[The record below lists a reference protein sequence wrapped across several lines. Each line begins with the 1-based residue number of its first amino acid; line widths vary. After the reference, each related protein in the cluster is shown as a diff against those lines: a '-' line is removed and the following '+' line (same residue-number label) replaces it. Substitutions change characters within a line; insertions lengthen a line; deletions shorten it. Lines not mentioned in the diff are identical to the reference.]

1 VGCIMFEMYLGI
13 TLFQTHDNREHLAMM
28 ERILGPIPTRLSRRT
43 RTKYFYHGR
52 LDWDE
57 RSSAGRY
64 VRDNCLPLLRYMKSD
79 DESTRQLF
87 DLISKML
94 EYEASQRINLNEA
107 LRHPF
112 FDKIPAHLRLS
123 GYPETGGA
131 KGKREIS
138 SSRERSH
145 SLSR

>member
-1 VGCIMFEMYLGI
+1 
-13 TLFQTHDNREHLAMM
+13 
-28 ERILGPIPTRLSRRT
+28 
-43 RTKYFYHGR
+43 
-52 LDWDE
+52 
-57 RSSAGRY
+57 
-64 VRDNCLPLLRYMKSD
+64 MKSD